1 MADKSL
7 LLICVLLPSYFV
19 FFCKLPQTSALKD
32 GQCIREKRQET
43 SWTDPMETGFF
54 GAASCETNLDGVLD
68 KQATNNIPSQPQII
82 SFYPNIYLYRNCIT
96 NKQQENLL
104 GLATERLTKETESG
118 FSSSLYLKNKEDSKI
133 TILRDIAQLAGKL
146 SNTQWRFAE
155 PVALT
160 KYKVGQKYSL
170 HYDSGFLMNQRRVK
184 RTATFLVYLN
194 DVKSGGETIFPLAT
208 NISSIQLKKENVDKP
223 SLDSI
228 CGKENNMVKVSPEVL
243 SCLLFWNHVD
253 GDDVD
258 ALSLHGSCP
267 VVSGEKWIAQIWLHN
282 EPWENG
288 DFWHD

>member
-1 MADKSL
+1 
-7 LLICVLLPSYFV
+7 
-19 FFCKLPQTSALKD
+19 
-32 GQCIREKRQET
+32 
-43 SWTDPMETGFF
+43 
-54 GAASCETNLDGVLD
+54 
-68 KQATNNIPSQPQII
+68 
-82 SFYPNIYLYRNCIT
+82 
-96 NKQQENLL
+96 
-104 GLATERLTKETESG
+104 TKETESG

-228 CGKENNMVKVSPEVL
+228 CGKENNMVKVSPEAQ

-258 ALSLHGSCP
+258 AFSLHGSCP

-282 EPWENG
+282 EPWENE